1 MKRALVFTFVVSFL
15 VVTLVGCTQRI
26 GDFTLLSTKNVEIG
40 GKYKKL
46 DGRFKGEDVK
56 GMLLTIPLGMPSFK
70 TAVDNCIESG
80 KGDLITDAVLDQTFW
95 TAIVWGEQGF
105 TITGDVWVKASTSE
119 LIRPGAD
126 LFELQAG
133 AKGFQL
139 VSLSDP
145 RRTVHVDYMVS
156 R

>member
-1 MKRALVFTFVVSFL
+1 MKRALLFICVVSFL
-15 VVTLVGCTQRI
+15 ALTLVSCTQRI

-46 DGRFKGEDVK
+46 DGRFKGEDIK
-56 GMLLTIPLGMPSFK
+56 GMLLVIPLGIPSFK
-70 TAVDNCIESG
+70 TAVDNCIESAR
-80 KGDLITDAVLDQTFW
+80 GDLITDAVLDQTFW

-119 LIRPGAD
+119 LIRPGAE

-139 VSLSDP
+139 VSLSEP
-145 RRTVHVDYMVS
+145 RRTVQVDYMVS